1 MVPLQTIL
9 TPEFVM
15 ILLLFLVV
23 SVPVFIGVVV
33 LLNRAS
39 TDASQEEIEQLRD
52 RVEALESDTER
63 E

>member
-9 TPEFVM
+9 TPEFVI